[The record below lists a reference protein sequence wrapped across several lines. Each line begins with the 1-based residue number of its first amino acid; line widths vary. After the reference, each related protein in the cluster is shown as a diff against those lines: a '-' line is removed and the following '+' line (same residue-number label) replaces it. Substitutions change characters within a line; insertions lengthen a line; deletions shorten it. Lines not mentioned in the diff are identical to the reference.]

1 MRKILFSGLL
11 SLSIASGAVLADT
24 KLKLVEVITSP
35 DRTAVLRQQV
45 AAFEANNPG
54 ISVEITSLPWGQA
67 FEKLATMVQSGQ
79 TPDVV
84 EMPDS
89 WQGLYAGNNM
99 LVDLEANISA
109 TGLEAKLTDKTL
121 AMARATD
128 GKANMIPYGF
138 YLRAMFWNKKI
149 FAQAGMS
156 EAPKTM
162 QEFVDA
168 SKKISALGNGVSG
181 YCLRGGVGGT
191 NGWMMFMAAMRGS
204 AEFFDEQGNSN
215 LADPD
220 SIKGA
225 QMLVDLYKNGY
236 APKDSVNWGFNEI
249 VSGFYS
255 GKCAMLDQD
264 PDALISISKSMD
276 NADFAVAPMPLG
288 PSGKAYPTIGY
299 TGWSIFK
306 QSEHKD
312 SSWKL
317 ISHLTSPEEN
327 IAWAKKV
334 GVLPIY
340 KGAEKNAFFSTEQY
354 KGWFEELNSPNYIP
368 LTMPTHLKGWG
379 YFGSVLAKDRSQEA
393 LLGMISAEEMAQD
406 WAAYLSKE
414 QRTWMD
420 AQ

>member
-1 MRKILFSGLL
+1 MKKILFSSLL
-11 SLSIASGAVLADT
+11 SLSIVSAGALAET

-35 DRTAVLRQQV
+35 ARTEVLRQQV
-45 AAFEANNPG
+45 EDFEASNPG
-54 ISVEITSLPWGQA
+54 IDVEITSLPWGQA

-89 WQGLYAGNNM
+89 WQGLYASNNM
-99 LVDLEANISA
+99 LVDLEANIAAS
-109 TGLEAKLTDKTL
+109 GLAEQLTDKTL
-121 AMARATD
+121 AMARNTD

-149 FAQAGMS
+149 FSQAGMS

-168 SKKISALGNGVSG
+168 SKKITALGNGVSG

-204 AEFFDEQGNSN
+204 SKFFDEQGNS
-215 LADPD
+215 LLDDPE

-225 QMLVDLYKNGY
+225 QLLVDLYRSGY

-264 PDALISISKSMD
+264 PDALISIANSMD
-276 NADFAVAPMPLG
+276 SADFAVAPMPVG

-299 TGWSIFK
+299 TGWSIFE
-306 QSEHKD
+306 QSKHKE
-312 SSWKL
+312 SSWQL
-317 ISHLTSPEEN
+317 ISHLTSPAEN
-327 IAWAKKV
+327 LAWAKKV
-334 GVLPIY
+334 GVLPIH

-379 YFGSVLAKDRSQEA
+379 YFGSVMVKDSSQEA
-393 LLGMISAEEMAQD
+393 LLNMISTEEMAQN
-406 WAAYLSKE
+406 WAAYLTKE
-414 QRTWMD
+414 QQSWLKT
-420 AQ
+420 Q